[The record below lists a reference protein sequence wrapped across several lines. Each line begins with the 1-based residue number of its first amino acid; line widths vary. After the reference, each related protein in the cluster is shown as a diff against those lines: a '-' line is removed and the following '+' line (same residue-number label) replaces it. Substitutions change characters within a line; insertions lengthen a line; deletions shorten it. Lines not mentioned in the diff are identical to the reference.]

1 MSSAAGLLGF
11 QRIRKNLLTNWR
23 GWYHMN
29 SNIVG
34 SPTQDGMDLPLA
46 RIVRCQ
52 PLESPHPMAKEKTK
66 ADRRHQRIATPK
78 GVWVAWQDGK
88 QQNVSRVR
96 DLNLGGLFIA
106 TPTPLALGS
115 TVTILLSVPEG
126 EIRGRATVRNI
137 VPREGMGVQFT
148 EISQQDQARVEKLV
162 TRLLSVESSLPG

>member
-1 MSSAAGLLGF
+1 
-11 QRIRKNLLTNWR
+11 
-23 GWYHMN
+23 
-29 SNIVG
+29 
-34 SPTQDGMDLPLA
+34 
-46 RIVRCQ
+46 
-52 PLESPHPMAKEKTK
+52 
-66 ADRRHQRIATPK
+66 
-78 GVWVAWQDGK
+78 VAWQDGK

>member
-1 MSSAAGLLGF
+1 
-11 QRIRKNLLTNWR
+11 
-23 GWYHMN
+23 
-29 SNIVG
+29 
-34 SPTQDGMDLPLA
+34 
-46 RIVRCQ
+46 
-52 PLESPHPMAKEKTK
+52 MAKEKTK

-126 EIRGRATVRNI
+126 EIRSRATVRNI
-137 VPREGMGVQFT
+137 VPGEGMGVQFT
-148 EISQQDQARVEKLV
+148 EISHQDQVRVDKLV